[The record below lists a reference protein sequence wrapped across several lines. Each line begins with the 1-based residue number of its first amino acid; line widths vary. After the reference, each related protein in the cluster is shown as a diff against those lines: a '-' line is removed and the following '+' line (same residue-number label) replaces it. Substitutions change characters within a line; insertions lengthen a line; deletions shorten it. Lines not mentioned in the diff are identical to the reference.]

1 MQVTVEKTERN
12 RQETENHRVRAVRR
26 AEHRETPREQEARR
40 QALIRTEAEH
50 PDLMD
55 RIQAAVTAP
64 AEARVARDVTEE
76 ETTVTEGILTEEAE
90 TVSIT
95 VQTERADVRQDRVK
109 ETEDHVRMTEEAET
123 VSAVEQTVAR
133 AVRADASKAEMAE
146 TVSAAEQTVAR
157 AARVDVLKAEE
168 AEITVSAVRTAAA
181 RAEHVRDREEAV
193 LLIPYSLRR

>member
-1 MQVTVEKTERN
+1 MV
-12 RQETENHRVRAVRR
+12 
-26 AEHRETPREQEARR
+26 
-40 QALIRTEAEH
+40 
-50 PDLMD
+50 
-55 RIQAAVTAP
+55 
-64 AEARVARDVTEE
+64 
-76 ETTVTEGILTEEAE
+76 E
-90 TVSIT
+90 TVPRM
-95 VQTERADVRQDRVK
+95 VRDVRQDRVK

-181 RAEHVRDREEAV
+181 RAEHVRDRKEAV
-193 LLIPYSLRR
+193 LPIPYLLRS